1 MKKTSICAFANFF
14 TFFHIFFLEEANDVN
29 TSSFSFCPPT
39 CLFSLVFLLFSGR
52 VVRFERCFD
61 GESAHNFTPQTSSHH
76 HFVCVLTRLYS
87 ITYIHENEKNLGKD
101 SLPFLAT
108 KQKCSSYFFVFV
120 VVVFFW
126 CSSSN
131 DDFEDDDVSGKIS
144 SKR

>member
-1 MKKTSICAFANFF
+1 MKKTSSVPSPIFSHFF
-14 TFFHIFFLEEANDVN
+14 TFFFGEHANDGN
-29 TSSFSFCPPT
+29 TSSFSFCPT

>member
-1 MKKTSICAFANFF
+1 METRHFSHFAPR
-14 TFFHIFFLEEANDVN
+14 HVSLP
-29 TSSFSFCPPT
+29 SSFYCF
-39 CLFSLVFLLFSGR
+39 R
-52 VVRFERCFD
+52 VGWFVLRGVLTEKVLIIL
-61 GESAHNFTPQTSSHH
+61 HHTHH

-131 DDFEDDDVSGKIS
+131 DDFEDDDDVSGKIS